1 MIFQCLVLTLVMGVR
16 LNIVNRNSEIVNK
29 KLGIQGILLFPKEL
43 PDSSKDFL
51 FFFPEELKLPKNK
64 PINQQDDL
72 IEWQDQK
79 QVQNRV

>member
-64 PINQQDDL
+64 PINQQNDL